1 LLLGTFAY
9 TPDSIAKP
17 AGGHF
22 GFGDGLLRAVFF
34 GFGFGLGFGFT
45 VALAVAAGVALTV
58 GLAVGFAVALTVG
71 LAVAFIVL
79 LAVGVGFFVSASA
92 LLDDAIRAIATKRDS
107 FLTDAPT

>member
-1 LLLGTFAY
+1 M
-9 TPDSIAKP
+9 AKP

-58 GLAVGFAVALTVG
+58 GLVVGGVMDVGEGLEMVEALSTVIGAAVGEG
-71 LAVAFIVL
+71 LAMSANTTIGAADIGDKVD
-79 LAVGVGFFVSASA
+79 VGMHG
-92 LLDDAIRAIATKRDS
+92 K
-107 FLTDAPT
+107 